1 MTATLYSPL
10 IYQNLD
16 ILLMTLSEIRNLFG
30 RENKPGE
37 LFLDNIFCIE
47 YEDMGLQLW
56 FQDDIV
62 TNATCYGLIED

>member
-1 MTATLYSPL
+1 
-10 IYQNLD
+10 
-16 ILLMTLSEIRNLFG
+16 MTLSEIRNLFG